1 MKTRKLTIPYI
12 IWMLVF
18 TMIPIVMIG
27 ITAFTDKSGNFSLA
41 NFQSAFHYSG
51 VFTKS
56 LLIALIST
64 AICLVVAYPL
74 AYMMTRMKKSTQ
86 NTVIMLIMIPMWM
99 NFLLR
104 IYAWVILLQK
114 NGPIDSALSML
125 GIHGTYIGNTAAVIA
140 GMVYEY
146 LPFMVLPIY
155 TVMSKIDNGLIE
167 AAQDLGSNN
176 AAVFGKVVF
185 PLSIPGIISGITMV
199 FVPSASTF
207 LVDILDRPEHRLG
220 DFAGDDGIH
229 LHIPRYY
236 ESVWRRGG
244 DCMTKKKGGV
254 FTKFY
259 IALILIFLY
268 SPIAVMIITSFNKGK
283 TVVWKGFSL
292 KWYGELFKD
301 KAILGA
307 LVNTLTIALLA
318 SFFATILGTMAA
330 IGINNFRGK
339 KRAVIQNVSNIPIIS
354 PDIVMGVSLMLLFA
368 FLGNIFNFEMGYVT
382 VLISHICFC
391 VPFVV
396 LNVIP
401 RLRRMDQSIYDAA
414 LDLGCNQFQAFFKVV
429 IHELMPGIIS
439 GFLMSF
445 TYSLDDFIITHFTQG
460 AKFQNLSTEI
470 YAMLRRKIPP
480 TINALSTLLFVTI
493 IIIMIIINVRDRR
506 EEKRNSGR

>member
-1 MKTRKLTIPYI
+1 
-12 IWMLVF
+12 
-18 TMIPIVMIG
+18 
-27 ITAFTDKSGNFSLA
+27 
-41 NFQSAFHYSG
+41 
-51 VFTKS
+51 
-56 LLIALIST
+56 
-64 AICLVVAYPL
+64 
-74 AYMMTRMKKSTQ
+74 
-86 NTVIMLIMIPMWM
+86 
-99 NFLLR
+99 
-104 IYAWVILLQK
+104 
-114 NGPIDSALSML
+114 
-125 GIHGTYIGNTAAVIA
+125 
-140 GMVYEY
+140 
-146 LPFMVLPIY
+146 
-155 TVMSKIDNGLIE
+155 
-167 AAQDLGSNN
+167 
-176 AAVFGKVVF
+176 
-185 PLSIPGIISGITMV
+185 
-199 FVPSASTF
+199 
-207 LVDILDRPEHRLG
+207 
-220 DFAGDDGIH
+220 
-229 LHIPRYY
+229 
-236 ESVWRRGG
+236 
-244 DCMTKKKGGV
+244 MTKKKGGV

-429 IHELMPGIIS
+429 IHELIPGIIS

>member
-1 MKTRKLTIPYI
+1 
-12 IWMLVF
+12 
-18 TMIPIVMIG
+18 
-27 ITAFTDKSGNFSLA
+27 
-41 NFQSAFHYSG
+41 
-51 VFTKS
+51 
-56 LLIALIST
+56 
-64 AICLVVAYPL
+64 
-74 AYMMTRMKKSTQ
+74 
-86 NTVIMLIMIPMWM
+86 
-99 NFLLR
+99 
-104 IYAWVILLQK
+104 
-114 NGPIDSALSML
+114 
-125 GIHGTYIGNTAAVIA
+125 
-140 GMVYEY
+140 
-146 LPFMVLPIY
+146 
-155 TVMSKIDNGLIE
+155 
-167 AAQDLGSNN
+167 
-176 AAVFGKVVF
+176 
-185 PLSIPGIISGITMV
+185 
-199 FVPSASTF
+199 
-207 LVDILDRPEHRLG
+207 
-220 DFAGDDGIH
+220 
-229 LHIPRYY
+229 
-236 ESVWRRGG
+236 
-244 DCMTKKKGGV
+244 MTKKKCGV

-259 IALILIFLY
+259 IALVLIFLY